1 MNDWQKEYKLV
12 QHTPLIH
19 FQHSEPHACL
29 RATEVKPKLD
39 RFLIEQLEKDDR
51 FGDGRWKKW
60 FVGDGSQQS
69 FDYMM
74 RITPNSEQVDRT
86 QSIERAIAKIEN
98 QDYKRFHG
106 IHKNYFGNMASEKK
120 REEKKKAIRE
130 TFKES
135 LFYKDGLTLTIRCFI
150 PELLTFID
158 EHIRGFFMMHNF
170 GTRQRKGFGS
180 FTVDIS
186 TEPNAPEDCDLV
198 GKYCQNAYYCEL
210 DGNVSAN
217 ALLNAVWVISGFLKS
232 GFNLN
237 NNKKNKKENAASNIR
252 EKDYVRGFVFRYFQR
267 GKNPLANDKA
277 FVKQKVLLN
286 VYDEATPGEHR
297 RFYGNNVRYRYV
309 RGLLGTNE
317 NSRFCRDPR
326 GETREDLTVHNIY
339 IHSAEGVERFPSPL
353 LFKPIGKSVFILPQK
368 MPDEIFGSEFYILE
382 KNQEDEYD
390 RKATSE
396 QKLNYLQ
403 TECKSG
409 MIKTPTAEE
418 LAPGAKSGDEALKR
432 FLDAFAKDFNDKTS
446 DKGGGYGIVDLINP
460 DVDLAKKLKLRPV
473 LRT

>member
-1 MNDWQKEYKLV
+1 MYDWQKEYKLV

-86 QSIERAIAKIEN
+86 QSIERAIARAEHRPPN
-98 QDYKRFHG
+98 ASLHE
-106 IHKNYFGNMASEKK
+106 IHKNYFGNMASGNNIQDT
-120 REEKKKAIRE
+120 IRE

-135 LFYKDGLTLTIRCFI
+135 LLYKDGLTLTIRCFI
-150 PELLTFID
+150 PELLTLID

-180 FTVDIS
+180 FTVDIR
-186 TEPNAPEDCDLV
+186 TEPNAPKGFDLV
-198 GKYCQNAYYCEL
+198 GKYCPNAYYCKL
-210 DGNVSAN
+210 DNDVNAD
-217 ALLNAVWVISGFLKS
+217 ALLDAVWVISAFLRS
-232 GFNLN
+232 GFNRGEGN
-237 NNKKNKKENAASNIR
+237 
-252 EKDYVRGFVFRYFQR
+252 YVRGFVFRYFQR
-267 GKNPLANDKA
+267 EKNPLANDKA
-277 FVKQKVLLN
+277 FVKQQVLRN
-286 VYDEATPGEHR
+286 VYNEATRGEHLHP
-297 RFYGNNVRYRYV
+297 YGNNVRYRYV

-317 NSRFCRDPR
+317 NSRFCRAPNAHTPVYD
-326 GETREDLTVHNIY
+326 IY
-339 IHSAEGVERFPSPL
+339 THSAEGIERFPSPL
-353 LFKPIGKSVFILPQK
+353 LFKPIGKFVFILPQK

-382 KNQEDEYD
+382 KNQEEKYD
-390 RKATSE
+390 SKATSE

-418 LAPGAKSGDEALKR
+418 LAPGANSGDEALKM

-446 DKGGGYGIVDLINP
+446 DKGGGYGIVDLTSR
-460 DVDLAKKLKLRPV
+460 DVFPAKYLWLRPV

>member
-1 MNDWQKEYKLV
+1 MYDWQKEYKLV

-74 RITPNSEQVDRT
+74 RITPNSEQVERT
-86 QSIERAIAKIEN
+86 HSIERAIARAEHRPPN
-98 QDYKRFHG
+98 ANLHE
-106 IHKNYFGNMASEKK
+106 IHKNYFGNMASGNNIQDT
-120 REEKKKAIRE
+120 IRE

-150 PELLTFID
+150 PELLTLID

-180 FTVDIS
+180 FTVDIR
-186 TEPNAPEDCDLV
+186 TEPNAPKGFDLV
-198 GKYCQNAYYCEL
+198 GKYCPNAYYCKL
-210 DGNVSAN
+210 NDNVSAD
-217 ALLNAVWVISGFLKS
+217 ALLDAVWVISAFLRS
-232 GFNLN
+232 GFNRGEGN
-237 NNKKNKKENAASNIR
+237 
-252 EKDYVRGFVFRYFQR
+252 YVRGFVFRYFQR
-267 GKNPLANDKA
+267 EKNPLANDKA
-277 FVKQKVLLN
+277 FVKQKVLRN
-286 VYDEATPGEHR
+286 VYNEATRGEHLHP
-297 RFYGNNVRYRYV
+297 YGNNVRYRYV

-317 NSRFCRDPR
+317 NSRFCRAPR
-326 GETREDLTVHNIY
+326 GETREDRIVHNIY

-353 LFKPIGKSVFILPQK
+353 LFKPIGKFVFILPQK

-382 KNQEDEYD
+382 KKQEEEYD
-390 RKATSE
+390 SKATSD
-396 QKLNYLQ
+396 QKLNYLKQ
-403 TECKSG
+403 ECKGG

-418 LAPGAKSGDEALKR
+418 LAPEAKSGDEALKM

>member
-1 MNDWQKEYKLV
+1 MYDWQKEYKLV

-51 FGDGRWKKW
+51 FGDDRWKKW

-74 RITPNSEQVDRT
+74 RITPNSEQVERT
-86 QSIERAIAKIEN
+86 HSIENGIERAIARAEHRPPN
-98 QDYKRFHG
+98 ASFHE
-106 IHKNYFGNMASEKK
+106 IHKNYFGNMASGNNIQDT
-120 REEKKKAIRE
+120 IRE

-150 PELLTFID
+150 PELLTLID

-186 TEPNAPEDCDLV
+186 TEPNAPKGFDLV
-198 GKYCQNAYYCEL
+198 GKYCPNAYYCKL
-210 DGNVSAN
+210 DGNVNAD
-217 ALLNAVWVISGFLKS
+217 ALLDAVWVLSAFLRR
-232 GFNLN
+232 GFNRGEGN
-237 NNKKNKKENAASNIR
+237 
-252 EKDYVRGFVFRYFQR
+252 YVRGFVFRYFQR
-267 GKNPLANDKA
+267 EKNPLANDKA
-277 FVKQKVLLN
+277 FVKQKVLRN
-286 VYDEATPGEHR
+286 VYNEATRGEHLHP
-297 RFYGNNVRYRYV
+297 YGNNVRYRYV

-317 NSRFCRDPR
+317 NSRFCRAPR
-326 GETREDLTVHNIY
+326 GETREDRTVHNIY

-353 LFKPIGKSVFILPQK
+353 LFKPIGKFVFILPQK

-382 KNQEDEYD
+382 KNQEEEYD
-390 RKATSE
+390 SKATSE
-396 QKLNYLQ
+396 QKLNYLKQ
-403 TECKSG
+403 ECKGG

-418 LAPGAKSGDEALKR
+418 LAPGAKSGDEALKM

-446 DKGGGYGIVDLINP
+446 DKGGGYGIDDLTSR
-460 DVDLAKKLKLRPV
+460 DVFPAKYLRLRPV

>member
-86 QSIERAIAKIEN
+86 QSIENGIERAIARAEHRPPN
-98 QDYKRFHG
+98 ASLHE
-106 IHKNYFGNMASEKK
+106 IHKNYFGNMASGNNIQDTVQ
-120 REEKKKAIRE
+120 AIQE

-186 TEPNAPEDCDLV
+186 AEPNAPKGFDLV
-198 GKYCQNAYYCEL
+198 RKYCPNAYYCKL
-210 DGNVSAN
+210 DDNVNAD
-217 ALLNAVWVISGFLKS
+217 ALLNAVWVLSAFLRS
-232 GFNLN
+232 GFNRGEGN
-237 NNKKNKKENAASNIR
+237 
-252 EKDYVRGFVFRYFQR
+252 YVRGFVFRYFQR
-267 GKNPLANDKA
+267 EKNPLANDKA
-277 FVKQKVLLN
+277 FVKQQVLRN
-286 VYDEATPGEHR
+286 VYNEATRGEHLHP
-297 RFYGNNVRYRYV
+297 YGNNVRYRYV

-317 NSRFCRDPR
+317 NSRFCRAPNAHTPVYD
-326 GETREDLTVHNIY
+326 IY
-339 IHSAEGVERFPSPL
+339 THSAEGIERFPSPL
-353 LFKPIGKSVFILPQK
+353 LFKPIGKFVFILPQK

-403 TECKSG
+403 TECKNG

-418 LAPGAKSGDEALKR
+418 LAPGANSGDEALKM

>member
-1 MNDWQKEYKLV
+1 MYDWQKEYKLV

-74 RITPNSEQVDRT
+74 RITPNSEQVERT
-86 QSIERAIAKIEN
+86 HSIERAIARAEHRPPN
-98 QDYKRFHG
+98 ANLHE
-106 IHKNYFGNMASEKK
+106 IHKNYFVNMASGNSIQDT
-120 REEKKKAIRE
+120 IRE

-186 TEPNAPEDCDLV
+186 TEPNAPKGFDLV
-198 GKYCQNAYYCEL
+198 GKYCPNAYYCKL
-210 DGNVSAN
+210 DGNVNAD
-217 ALLNAVWVISGFLKS
+217 ALLDAVWVISAFLRS
-232 GFNLN
+232 GFNRGEGN
-237 NNKKNKKENAASNIR
+237 
-252 EKDYVRGFVFRYFQR
+252 YVRGFVFRYFQR
-267 GKNPLANDKA
+267 EKNPLANDKA
-277 FVKQKVLLN
+277 FVKQQVLHN
-286 VYDEATPGEHR
+286 VYNEATRGEHLHP
-297 RFYGNNVRYRYV
+297 YGNNVRYRYV

-317 NSRFCRDPR
+317 NSRFCRAPR
-326 GETREDLTVHNIY
+326 GETREDRTVHNIY

-353 LFKPIGKSVFILPQK
+353 LFKPIGKFVFILPQK

-390 RKATSE
+390 SKATSE
-396 QKLNYLQ
+396 QKLNYLKQ
-403 TECKSG
+403 ECKNR

-418 LAPGAKSGDEALKR
+418 LAPEAKSGDEALKR

-446 DKGGGYGIVDLINP
+446 DKGGGYGIDDLTSR
-460 DVDLAKKLKLRPV
+460 DVFPAKYLRLRPV

>member
-39 RFLIEQLEKDDR
+39 RFLIEQLEKDER

-74 RITPNSEQVDRT
+74 RITPNSERVDRT
-86 QSIERAIAKIEN
+86 QSIENGIERAIARAEHRPPN
-98 QDYKRFHG
+98 ASLHE
-106 IHKNYFGNMASEKK
+106 IHKNYFGNMASGNNIQDTVQ
-120 REEKKKAIRE
+120 AIQE

-186 TEPNAPEDCDLV
+186 TKPNEPKGFDLV
-198 GKYCQNAYYCEL
+198 GKYCPNAYYCKL
-210 DGNVSAN
+210 GNDVNAD
-217 ALLNAVWVISGFLKS
+217 ALLDAVWVISAFLRS
-232 GFNLN
+232 GFNRGEGN
-237 NNKKNKKENAASNIR
+237 
-252 EKDYVRGFVFRYFQR
+252 YVRGFVFRYFQR
-267 GKNPLANDKA
+267 EKNPLANDKA
-277 FVKQKVLLN
+277 FVKQNVLLN
-286 VYDEATPGEHR
+286 VYNEATRGEHLHP
-297 RFYGNNVRYRYV
+297 YGNNVRYRYV

-317 NSRFCRDPR
+317 NSRFCRAPR
-326 GETREDLTVHNIY
+326 GETREDRTVHNIY

-353 LFKPIGKSVFILPQK
+353 LFKPIGKFVFILPQK

-382 KNQEDEYD
+382 KKQEEEYD
-390 RKATSE
+390 RKATSD
-396 QKLNYLQ
+396 QKLNYLKQ
-403 TECKSG
+403 ECKNR

-418 LAPGAKSGDEALKR
+418 LAPGAKSDDEALKR

-446 DKGGGYGIVDLINP
+446 DKGGGYGIDDLTSR
-460 DVDLAKKLKLRPV
+460 DVFPAKYLRLRPV

>member
-39 RFLIEQLEKDDR
+39 RFLIEQLEEDDR

-74 RITPNSEQVDRT
+74 RITPNSERVDRT
-86 QSIERAIAKIEN
+86 QSIERAIARAEHRPPN
-98 QDYKRFHG
+98 ANLHE

-150 PELLTFID
+150 PELLTLID

-186 TEPNAPEDCDLV
+186 TKPNEPKGFDLV
-198 GKYCQNAYYCEL
+198 GKYCPNAYYCKL
-210 DGNVSAN
+210 DNDVNAD
-217 ALLNAVWVISGFLKS
+217 ALLDAVWVISAFLRS
-232 GFNLN
+232 GFNRGEGN
-237 NNKKNKKENAASNIR
+237 
-252 EKDYVRGFVFRYFQR
+252 YVRGFVFRYFQR
-267 GKNPLANDKA
+267 EKNPLANDKA
-277 FVKQKVLLN
+277 FVKQKVLRN
-286 VYDEATPGEHR
+286 VYDEATRGEHLHP
-297 RFYGNNVRYRYV
+297 YGNNVRYRYV

-353 LFKPIGKSVFILPQK
+353 LFKPIGKFVFILPQK

-382 KNQEDEYD
+382 KNQEEKYD
-390 RKATSE
+390 SKATSE

-403 TECKSG
+403 TECKSS

-446 DKGGGYGIVDLINP
+446 DKGGGYGIDDLTSR
-460 DVDLAKKLKLRPV
+460 DVFPAKYLRLRPV

>member
-74 RITPNSEQVDRT
+74 RITPNSERVDRT

-98 QDYKRFHG
+98 QDYKHFHE
-106 IHKNYFGNMASEKK
+106 IHKNYFGNMASGNNIQDT
-120 REEKKKAIRE
+120 IRE

-186 TEPNAPEDCDLV
+186 TKPNEPKGFDLV
-198 GKYCQNAYYCEL
+198 GKYCPNAYYCKL
-210 DGNVSAN
+210 DNDVNAD
-217 ALLNAVWVISGFLKS
+217 ALLDAVWVISAFLRS
-232 GFNLN
+232 GFNRGEGN
-237 NNKKNKKENAASNIR
+237 
-252 EKDYVRGFVFRYFQR
+252 YVRGFVFRYFQR
-267 GKNPLANDKA
+267 EKNPLANDKA
-277 FVKQKVLLN
+277 FVKQQVLHN
-286 VYDEATPGEHR
+286 VYNEATRGEHLHP
-297 RFYGNNVRYRYV
+297 YGNNVRYRYV

-317 NSRFCRDPR
+317 NSRFCRAPNAHTPVYD
-326 GETREDLTVHNIY
+326 IY
-339 IHSAEGVERFPSPL
+339 THSAEGIERFPSPL
-353 LFKPIGKSVFILPQK
+353 LFKPIGKFVFILPQK

-382 KNQEDEYD
+382 KNQEEKYD
-390 RKATSE
+390 SKATSE

-418 LAPGAKSGDEALKR
+418 LAPGANSGDEALKM

-446 DKGGGYGIVDLINP
+446 DKGGGYGIVDLTSR
-460 DVDLAKKLKLRPV
+460 DVFPAKYLWLRPV

>member
-74 RITPNSEQVDRT
+74 RITPNSEQVERT
-86 QSIERAIAKIEN
+86 QSIERAIARAEHRPPN
-98 QDYKRFHG
+98 ASFHE
-106 IHKNYFGNMASEKK
+106 IHKNYFGNMASGNNIQDT
-120 REEKKKAIRE
+120 IRK

-150 PELLTFID
+150 PELLTLID

-180 FTVDIS
+180 FTVDIN
-186 TEPNAPEDCDLV
+186 TQPNAPKGFDLV
-198 GKYCQNAYYCEL
+198 GKYCPNAYYCKL
-210 DGNVSAN
+210 DGNVNAD
-217 ALLNAVWVISGFLKS
+217 ALLDAVWVISAFLRS
-232 GFNLN
+232 GFNRGEGN
-237 NNKKNKKENAASNIR
+237 
-252 EKDYVRGFVFRYFQR
+252 YVRGFVFRYFQR
-267 GKNPLANDKA
+267 EKNPLANDKA
-277 FVKQKVLLN
+277 FVKQQVLHN
-286 VYDEATPGEHR
+286 VYNEATRGEHLHP
-297 RFYGNNVRYRYV
+297 YGNNVRYRYV

-317 NSRFCRDPR
+317 NSRFCRAPR
-326 GETREDLTVHNIY
+326 GETREDRTVHNIY

-353 LFKPIGKSVFILPQK
+353 LFKPIGKFVFILPQK

-403 TECKSG
+403 TECESS

-418 LAPGAKSGDEALKR
+418 LAPGANSGDEALKM

-446 DKGGGYGIVDLINP
+446 DKGGGYGIDDLTSR
-460 DVDLAKKLKLRPV
+460 DVFPAKYLRLRPV

>member
-74 RITPNSEQVDRT
+74 RITPNSEQVERT
-86 QSIERAIAKIEN
+86 QSIERAIARAEHRPPN
-98 QDYKRFHG
+98 ASFHE
-106 IHKNYFGNMASEKK
+106 IHKNYFGNMASGNNIQDT
-120 REEKKKAIRE
+120 IRE

-135 LFYKDGLTLTIRCFI
+135 LLYKDGLTLTIRCFI
-150 PELLTFID
+150 PELLTLID

-186 TEPNAPEDCDLV
+186 TKPNEPKGFDLV
-198 GKYCQNAYYCEL
+198 GKYCPNAYYCKL
-210 DGNVSAN
+210 DGNVNAN
-217 ALLNAVWVISGFLKS
+217 ALLDAVWVISAFLRS
-232 GFNLN
+232 GFNRGEGN
-237 NNKKNKKENAASNIR
+237 
-252 EKDYVRGFVFRYFQR
+252 YVRGFVFRYFQR
-267 GKNPLANDKA
+267 EKNPLANDKA
-277 FVKQKVLLN
+277 FVKQKVLHN
-286 VYDEATPGEHR
+286 VYTEGTPGEHR

-317 NSRFCRDPR
+317 NSRFCRAPNAHTPVYD
-326 GETREDLTVHNIY
+326 IY
-339 IHSAEGVERFPSPL
+339 THSAEGIERFPSPL
-353 LFKPIGKSVFILPQK
+353 LFKPIGKFVFILPQK

-382 KNQEDEYD
+382 KNQEEKYD
-390 RKATSE
+390 SKATSD

-403 TECKSG
+403 TECKSS

-418 LAPGAKSGDEALKR
+418 LAPGANSGDEALKV

-446 DKGGGYGIVDLINP
+446 DKGGGYGIDDLTSR
-460 DVDLAKKLKLRPV
+460 DVLPAKYLRLRPV

>member
-86 QSIERAIAKIEN
+86 QSIENGIERAIARAEHRPPN
-98 QDYKRFHG
+98 AGLHE
-106 IHKNYFGNMASEKK
+106 IHKNYFGNMASGNNIQDTVQ
-120 REEKKKAIRE
+120 AIQE

-135 LFYKDGLTLTIRCFI
+135 LLYKDGLTLTIRCFI
-150 PELLTFID
+150 PELLTLID

-186 TEPNAPEDCDLV
+186 TKPNEPKGFDLV
-198 GKYCQNAYYCEL
+198 GKYCPNAYYCKL
-210 DGNVSAN
+210 GNDVNAD
-217 ALLNAVWVISGFLKS
+217 ALLDAVWVISAFLRS
-232 GFNLN
+232 GFNRGEGN
-237 NNKKNKKENAASNIR
+237 
-252 EKDYVRGFVFRYFQR
+252 YVRGFVFRYFQR
-267 GKNPLANDKA
+267 EKNPLANDKA
-277 FVKQKVLLN
+277 FVKQQVLHN
-286 VYDEATPGEHR
+286 VYNEATRGEHLHP
-297 RFYGNNVRYRYV
+297 YGNNVRYRYV

-317 NSRFCRDPR
+317 NSRFCRDPNAH
-326 GETREDLTVHNIY
+326 TPVYDIY
-339 IHSAEGVERFPSPL
+339 THSAEGIERFPSPL
-353 LFKPIGKSVFILPQK
+353 LFKPIGKFVFILPQK
-368 MPDEIFGSEFYILE
+368 MPDKIFGSEFYIL
-382 KNQEDEYD
+382 KKKQEEEYD
-390 RKATSE
+390 SKATSD
-396 QKLNYLQ
+396 QKLNYLKQ
-403 TECKSG
+403 ECKNR

-418 LAPGAKSGDEALKR
+418 LAPGANSGDEALKM
-432 FLDAFAKDFNDKTS
+432 FLDAFTKDFNDKTS
-446 DKGGGYGIVDLINP
+446 DKGGGYGIDDLTSR
-460 DVDLAKKLKLRPV
+460 DVLPAKYLRLRPV

>member
-74 RITPNSEQVDRT
+74 RITPNSEQVERT
-86 QSIERAIAKIEN
+86 HSIENGIERAIARAEHRPPN
-98 QDYKRFHG
+98 ASLHE
-106 IHKNYFGNMASEKK
+106 IHKNYFGNMASGNNIQDTVQ
-120 REEKKKAIRE
+120 AIQE

-135 LFYKDGLTLTIRCFI
+135 LLYKDGLTLTIRCFI

-180 FTVDIS
+180 FTVDIN
-186 TEPNAPEDCDLV
+186 TQPNAPKGFDLV
-198 GKYCQNAYYCEL
+198 GKYCPNAYYCKL
-210 DGNVSAN
+210 DGNVNAD
-217 ALLNAVWVISGFLKS
+217 ALLDAVWVISAFLRS
-232 GFNLN
+232 GFNRGEGN
-237 NNKKNKKENAASNIR
+237 
-252 EKDYVRGFVFRYFQR
+252 YVRGFVFRYFQR
-267 GKNPLANDKA
+267 EKNPLANDKA
-277 FVKQKVLLN
+277 FVKQQVLHN
-286 VYDEATPGEHR
+286 VYNEATRGEHLHP
-297 RFYGNNVRYRYV
+297 YGNNVRYRYV

-317 NSRFCRDPR
+317 NSRFCRAPNAHTPVYD
-326 GETREDLTVHNIY
+326 IY
-339 IHSAEGVERFPSPL
+339 THSAEGIERFPSPL
-353 LFKPIGKSVFILPQK
+353 LFKPIGKFVFILPQK
-368 MPDEIFGSEFYILE
+368 MPDKIFGSEFYILE

-403 TECKSG
+403 TECKNR

-418 LAPGAKSGDEALKR
+418 LAPGANSGDEALKM

-446 DKGGGYGIVDLINP
+446 DKGGGYGIVDLTSR
-460 DVDLAKKLKLRPV
+460 DVLPAKYLRLRPV

>member
-74 RITPNSEQVDRT
+74 RITPNSEQVERT
-86 QSIERAIAKIEN
+86 QSIENGIERAIARAEHRPPN
-98 QDYKRFHG
+98 ASLHE
-106 IHKNYFGNMASEKK
+106 IHKNYFGNMASGNNIQDTVQ
-120 REEKKKAIRE
+120 AIQE

-150 PELLTFID
+150 PELLTLID

-180 FTVDIS
+180 FTVDIN
-186 TEPNAPEDCDLV
+186 TEPNAPKGFDLV
-198 GKYCQNAYYCEL
+198 RKYCPNAYYCKL
-210 DGNVSAN
+210 DDNVSAD
-217 ALLNAVWVISGFLKS
+217 ALLDAVWVLSAFLKS
-232 GFNLN
+232 GFNRGEGN
-237 NNKKNKKENAASNIR
+237 
-252 EKDYVRGFVFRYFQR
+252 YVRGFVFRYFQR
-267 GKNPLANDKA
+267 EKNPLANDKA

-286 VYDEATPGEHR
+286 VYNEATRGEHLHP
-297 RFYGNNVRYRYV
+297 YGNNVRYRYV

-317 NSRFCRDPR
+317 NSRFCLNPRSQIRRDH
-326 GETREDLTVHNIY
+326 TVHNIY

-353 LFKPIGKSVFILPQK
+353 LFKPIGKFVFILPQK

-382 KNQEDEYD
+382 KNQEEEYD
-390 RKATSE
+390 SKATSE

-403 TECKSG
+403 TECKSS

-446 DKGGGYGIVDLINP
+446 DKGGGYGIDDLTSR
-460 DVDLAKKLKLRPV
+460 DVLPAKYLRLRPV
-473 LRT
+473 LCT

>member
-1 MNDWQKEYKLV
+1 MYDWQKEYKLV

-51 FGDGRWKKW
+51 FGDDRWKKW

-74 RITPNSEQVDRT
+74 RITPNSEQVERT
-86 QSIERAIAKIEN
+86 HSIENGIERAIARAEHRPPN
-98 QDYKRFHG
+98 ASFHE
-106 IHKNYFGNMASEKK
+106 IHKNYFGNMASGNNIQDT
-120 REEKKKAIRE
+120 IRE

-150 PELLTFID
+150 PELLTLID

-186 TEPNAPEDCDLV
+186 TEPNAPKGFDLV
-198 GKYCQNAYYCEL
+198 GKYCPNAYYCKL
-210 DGNVSAN
+210 DGNVNAD
-217 ALLNAVWVISGFLKS
+217 ALLDAVWVLSAFLRS
-232 GFNLN
+232 GFNRGEGN
-237 NNKKNKKENAASNIR
+237 
-252 EKDYVRGFVFRYFQR
+252 YVRGFVFRYFQR
-267 GKNPLANDKA
+267 EKNPLANDKA
-277 FVKQKVLLN
+277 FVKQKVLRN
-286 VYDEATPGEHR
+286 VYNEATRGEHLHP
-297 RFYGNNVRYRYV
+297 YGNNVRYRYV

-317 NSRFCRDPR
+317 NSRFCRAPR
-326 GETREDLTVHNIY
+326 GETREDRTVHNIY

-353 LFKPIGKSVFILPQK
+353 LFKPIGKFVFILPQK

-382 KNQEDEYD
+382 KNQEEEYD
-390 RKATSE
+390 SKATSE
-396 QKLNYLQ
+396 QKLNYLKQ
-403 TECKSG
+403 ECKGG

-432 FLDAFAKDFNDKTS
+432 FLDAFAKDFNNKTS
-446 DKGGGYGIVDLINP
+446 DKGGGYGIDDLTSR
-460 DVDLAKKLKLRPV
+460 DVFPAKYLRLRPV

>member
-1 MNDWQKEYKLV
+1 MYDWQKEYKLV

-86 QSIERAIAKIEN
+86 QSIERAIARAEHRPPN
-98 QDYKRFHG
+98 ASLHE
-106 IHKNYFGNMASEKK
+106 IHKNYFGNMASGNNIQDT
-120 REEKKKAIRE
+120 IRE

-186 TEPNAPEDCDLV
+186 TKPNEPKGFDLV
-198 GKYCQNAYYCEL
+198 GKYCPNAYYCKL
-210 DGNVSAN
+210 DNDVNAD
-217 ALLNAVWVISGFLKS
+217 ALLDAVWVISAFLRS
-232 GFNLN
+232 GFNRGEGN
-237 NNKKNKKENAASNIR
+237 
-252 EKDYVRGFVFRYFQR
+252 YVRGFVFRYFQR
-267 GKNPLANDKA
+267 EKNPLANDKA
-277 FVKQKVLLN
+277 FVKQQVLRN
-286 VYDEATPGEHR
+286 VYNEATRGEHLHP
-297 RFYGNNVRYRYV
+297 YGNNVRYRYV

-317 NSRFCRDPR
+317 NSRFCRAPNAHTPVYD
-326 GETREDLTVHNIY
+326 IY
-339 IHSAEGVERFPSPL
+339 THSAEGIERFPSPL
-353 LFKPIGKSVFILPQK
+353 LFKPIGKFVFILPQK

-382 KNQEDEYD
+382 KNQEEKYD
-390 RKATSE
+390 SKATSE
-396 QKLNYLQ
+396 QKLNYLKQ
-403 TECKSG
+403 ECKNR

-418 LAPGAKSGDEALKR
+418 LAPRANSGDEALKM

-446 DKGGGYGIVDLINP
+446 DKGGGYGIVDLTSR
-460 DVDLAKKLKLRPV
+460 DVFPAKYLWLRPV

>member
-1 MNDWQKEYKLV
+1 MYDWQKEYKLV

-86 QSIERAIAKIEN
+86 QSIERAIARAEHRPPN
-98 QDYKRFHG
+98 ASLHE
-106 IHKNYFGNMASEKK
+106 IHKNYFGNMASGNNIQDT
-120 REEKKKAIRE
+120 IRE

-186 TEPNAPEDCDLV
+186 TKPNEPKGFDLV
-198 GKYCQNAYYCEL
+198 GKYCPNAYYCKL
-210 DGNVSAN
+210 DNDVNAD
-217 ALLNAVWVISGFLKS
+217 ALLDAVWVISAFLRS
-232 GFNLN
+232 GFNRGEGN
-237 NNKKNKKENAASNIR
+237 
-252 EKDYVRGFVFRYFQR
+252 YVRGFVFRYFQR
-267 GKNPLANDKA
+267 EKNPLANDKA
-277 FVKQKVLLN
+277 FVKQQVLRN
-286 VYDEATPGEHR
+286 VYNEATRGEHLHP
-297 RFYGNNVRYRYV
+297 YGNNVRYRYV

-317 NSRFCRDPR
+317 NSRFCRAPNAHTPVYD
-326 GETREDLTVHNIY
+326 IY
-339 IHSAEGVERFPSPL
+339 THSAEGIERFPSPL
-353 LFKPIGKSVFILPQK
+353 LFKPIGKFVFILPQK
-368 MPDEIFGSEFYILE
+368 MPDEIFGSEFYIL
-382 KNQEDEYD
+382 KKKQEEEYD
-390 RKATSE
+390 SKATSD
-396 QKLNYLQ
+396 QKLNYLKQ
-403 TECKSG
+403 ECKNR

-418 LAPGAKSGDEALKR
+418 LAPGANSGDEALKM

>member
-1 MNDWQKEYKLV
+1 MNDWQKEYNLV

-39 RFLIEQLEKDDR
+39 RFLVEQLEEDDR

-74 RITPNSEQVDRT
+74 RITPNSEQVERT
-86 QSIERAIAKIEN
+86 QSIENGIERAIARAEHRPPN
-98 QDYKRFHG
+98 AGLHE
-106 IHKNYFGNMASEKK
+106 IHKNYFGNMASGNNIQDTVQ
-120 REEKKKAIRE
+120 AIQE

-150 PELLTFID
+150 PELLTLID

-186 TEPNAPEDCDLV
+186 TEPNAPKGFDLV
-198 GKYCQNAYYCEL
+198 RKYCPNAYYCKL
-210 DGNVSAN
+210 DDNVSAD
-217 ALLNAVWVISGFLKS
+217 ALLDAVWVLSAFLKS
-232 GFNLN
+232 GFNRGEGN
-237 NNKKNKKENAASNIR
+237 
-252 EKDYVRGFVFRYFQR
+252 YVRGFVFRYFQR
-267 GKNPLANDKA
+267 EENPLANDKA
-277 FVKQKVLLN
+277 FVKQQVLRN
-286 VYDEATPGEHR
+286 VYNEATRGEHLHP
-297 RFYGNNVRYRYV
+297 YGNNVRYRYV

-317 NSRFCRDPR
+317 NSRFCRAPNAHTPVYD
-326 GETREDLTVHNIY
+326 IY
-339 IHSAEGVERFPSPL
+339 THSAEGIERFPSPL
-353 LFKPIGKSVFILPQK
+353 LFKPIGKFVFILPQK
-368 MPDEIFGSEFYILE
+368 MPDKIFGSEFYIL
-382 KNQEDEYD
+382 KKKQEEEYD
-390 RKATSE
+390 SKATSD
-396 QKLNYLQ
+396 QKLNYLKQ
-403 TECKSG
+403 ECKNR

-418 LAPGAKSGDEALKR
+418 LAPGANSGDEALKM

-446 DKGGGYGIVDLINP
+446 DKGGGYGIVDLTSR
-460 DVDLAKKLKLRPV
+460 DVLPAKYLRLRPV

>member
-86 QSIERAIAKIEN
+86 QSIERAIARAEHRPPN
-98 QDYKRFHG
+98 ANLHE
-106 IHKNYFGNMASEKK
+106 IHKNYFGNMASGNNIQDT
-120 REEKKKAIRE
+120 IRE

-186 TEPNAPEDCDLV
+186 TKPNEPKGFDLV
-198 GKYCQNAYYCEL
+198 GKYCPNAYYCKL
-210 DGNVSAN
+210 DNDVNAD
-217 ALLNAVWVISGFLKS
+217 ALLDAVWVISAFLRS
-232 GFNLN
+232 GFNRGEGN
-237 NNKKNKKENAASNIR
+237 
-252 EKDYVRGFVFRYFQR
+252 YVRGFVFRYFQR
-267 GKNPLANDKA
+267 EKNPLANDKA
-277 FVKQKVLLN
+277 FVKQQVLRN
-286 VYDEATPGEHR
+286 VYNEATRGEHLHP
-297 RFYGNNVRYRYV
+297 YGNNVRYRYV

-317 NSRFCRDPR
+317 NSRFCRAPNAHTPVYD
-326 GETREDLTVHNIY
+326 IY
-339 IHSAEGVERFPSPL
+339 THSAEGIERFPSPL
-353 LFKPIGKSVFILPQK
+353 LFKPIGKFVFILPQK

-382 KNQEDEYD
+382 KNQEEKYD
-390 RKATSE
+390 SKATSE

-418 LAPGAKSGDEALKR
+418 LAPGANSGDEALKM

-446 DKGGGYGIVDLINP
+446 DKGGGYGIVDLTSR
-460 DVDLAKKLKLRPV
+460 DVFPAKYLCLRPV

>member
-1 MNDWQKEYKLV
+1 MYDWQKEYKLV

-86 QSIERAIAKIEN
+86 QSIERAIARAEHRPPN
-98 QDYKRFHG
+98 ASFHE
-106 IHKNYFGNMASEKK
+106 IHKNYFGNMASGNNIQDT
-120 REEKKKAIRE
+120 IRE

-135 LFYKDGLTLTIRCFI
+135 LLYKDGLTLTIRCFI
-150 PELLTFID
+150 PELLTLID

-186 TEPNAPEDCDLV
+186 TEPNAPKGFDLV
-198 GKYCQNAYYCEL
+198 GKYCPNAYYCKL
-210 DGNVSAN
+210 DGNVNAD
-217 ALLNAVWVISGFLKS
+217 ALLDAVWVISAFLRS
-232 GFNLN
+232 GFNRGEGN
-237 NNKKNKKENAASNIR
+237 
-252 EKDYVRGFVFRYFQR
+252 YVRGFVFRYFQR
-267 GKNPLANDKA
+267 EENPLANDKA
-277 FVKQKVLLN
+277 FVKQKVLRN
-286 VYDEATPGEHR
+286 VYNEATRGEHLHP
-297 RFYGNNVRYRYV
+297 YGNNVRYRYV

-317 NSRFCRDPR
+317 NSRFCRAPNAHTPVYD
-326 GETREDLTVHNIY
+326 IY
-339 IHSAEGVERFPSPL
+339 THSAEGIERFPSPL
-353 LFKPIGKSVFILPQK
+353 LFKPIGKFVFILPQK

-382 KNQEDEYD
+382 KNQEEKYD
-390 RKATSE
+390 SKATSE
-396 QKLNYLQ
+396 QKLNYLKQ
-403 TECKSG
+403 ECKNR

-418 LAPGAKSGDEALKR
+418 LAPGANSGDEALKM

-446 DKGGGYGIVDLINP
+446 DKGGGYGIVDLTSR
-460 DVDLAKKLKLRPV
+460 DVFPAKYLWLRPV

>member
-1 MNDWQKEYKLV
+1 MYDWQKEYKLV

-74 RITPNSEQVDRT
+74 RITPNSEQVERT
-86 QSIERAIAKIEN
+86 HSIERAIARAEHRPPN
-98 QDYKRFHG
+98 ANLHE
-106 IHKNYFGNMASEKK
+106 IHKNYFGNMASGNNIQDT
-120 REEKKKAIRE
+120 IRE

-186 TEPNAPEDCDLV
+186 TKPNEPKGFDLV
-198 GKYCQNAYYCEL
+198 GKYCPNAYYCKL
-210 DGNVSAN
+210 DNDVNAD
-217 ALLNAVWVISGFLKS
+217 ALLDAVWVISAFLRS
-232 GFNLN
+232 GFNRGEGN
-237 NNKKNKKENAASNIR
+237 
-252 EKDYVRGFVFRYFQR
+252 YVRGFVFRYFQR
-267 GKNPLANDKA
+267 EKNPLANDKA
-277 FVKQKVLLN
+277 FVKQQVLRN
-286 VYDEATPGEHR
+286 VYNEATRGEHLHP
-297 RFYGNNVRYRYV
+297 YGNNVRYRYV

-317 NSRFCRDPR
+317 NSRFCRAPNAHTPVYD
-326 GETREDLTVHNIY
+326 IY
-339 IHSAEGVERFPSPL
+339 THSAEGIERFPSPL
-353 LFKPIGKSVFILPQK
+353 LFKPIGKFVFILPQK

-382 KNQEDEYD
+382 KNQEEKYD
-390 RKATSE
+390 SKATSE

-418 LAPGAKSGDEALKR
+418 LAPGANSGDEALKM

-446 DKGGGYGIVDLINP
+446 DKGGGYGIVDLTSR
-460 DVDLAKKLKLRPV
+460 DVFPAKYLWLRPV

>member
-39 RFLIEQLEKDDR
+39 RFLIEQLEKDYR

-74 RITPNSEQVDRT
+74 RITPNSEQVERT
-86 QSIERAIAKIEN
+86 QSIERAIARAEHRPPN
-98 QDYKRFHG
+98 TSFHE
-106 IHKNYFGNMASEKK
+106 IHKNYFGNMASGNNIQDT
-120 REEKKKAIRE
+120 IRK

-180 FTVDIS
+180 FTVDIN
-186 TEPNAPEDCDLV
+186 TQPNAPKGFDLV
-198 GKYCQNAYYCEL
+198 GKYCPNAYYCKL
-210 DGNVSAN
+210 DGNVNAD
-217 ALLNAVWVISGFLKS
+217 ALLDAVWVISAFLRS
-232 GFNLN
+232 GFNRGEGN
-237 NNKKNKKENAASNIR
+237 
-252 EKDYVRGFVFRYFQR
+252 YVRGFVFRYFQR
-267 GKNPLANDKA
+267 EKNPLANDKA
-277 FVKQKVLLN
+277 FVKQQVLRN
-286 VYDEATPGEHR
+286 VYNEATRGEHLHP
-297 RFYGNNVRYRYV
+297 YGNNVRYRYV

-317 NSRFCRDPR
+317 NSRFCRAPR
-326 GETREDLTVHNIY
+326 GETREDRTVHNIY

-353 LFKPIGKSVFILPQK
+353 LFKPIGKFVFILPQK

-382 KNQEDEYD
+382 KNQEEEYD
-390 RKATSE
+390 SKATSD
-396 QKLNYLQ
+396 QKLNYLKQ
-403 TECKSG
+403 ECKNR

-418 LAPGAKSGDEALKR
+418 LAPGAKSDDEALKR

-446 DKGGGYGIVDLINP
+446 DKGGGYGIDDLTSR
-460 DVDLAKKLKLRPV
+460 DVFPAKYLRLRPV

>member
-1 MNDWQKEYKLV
+1 MYDWQKEYKLV

-74 RITPNSEQVDRT
+74 RITPNSEQVERT
-86 QSIERAIAKIEN
+86 HSIERAISRAEHRPPN
-98 QDYKRFHG
+98 ASLHE
-106 IHKNYFGNMASEKK
+106 IHKNYFGNMASGNNIQDT
-120 REEKKKAIRE
+120 IRE

-150 PELLTFID
+150 PELLTLID

-186 TEPNAPEDCDLV
+186 TEPNAPKGFDLV
-198 GKYCQNAYYCEL
+198 GKYCPNAYYCKL
-210 DGNVSAN
+210 NDNVSAD
-217 ALLNAVWVISGFLKS
+217 ALLDAVWVISAFLRS
-232 GFNLN
+232 GFNRGEGN
-237 NNKKNKKENAASNIR
+237 
-252 EKDYVRGFVFRYFQR
+252 YVRGFVFRYFQR
-267 GKNPLANDKA
+267 EKNPLANDKA
-277 FVKQKVLLN
+277 FVKQQVLHN
-286 VYDEATPGEHR
+286 VYNEATRGEHLHP
-297 RFYGNNVRYRYV
+297 YGNNVRYRYV

-317 NSRFCRDPR
+317 NSRFCRAPR
-326 GETREDLTVHNIY
+326 GETREDRTVHNIY

-353 LFKPIGKSVFILPQK
+353 LFKPIGKFVFILPQK
-368 MPDEIFGSEFYILE
+368 MPDEIFGSEFYILG
-382 KNQEDEYD
+382 KNQEEEYD
-390 RKATSE
+390 SKATSD
-396 QKLNYLQ
+396 QKLNYLKQ
-403 TECKSG
+403 ECKNR

-446 DKGGGYGIVDLINP
+446 DKGGGYGIDDLTSR
-460 DVDLAKKLKLRPV
+460 DVFPAKYLRLRPV

>member
-1 MNDWQKEYKLV
+1 MYDWQKEYKLV

-86 QSIERAIAKIEN
+86 QSIERAIARAEHRPPN
-98 QDYKRFHG
+98 ASLHE
-106 IHKNYFGNMASEKK
+106 IHKNYFGNMASGNNIQDT
-120 REEKKKAIRE
+120 IRE

-180 FTVDIS
+180 FTVDIR
-186 TEPNAPEDCDLV
+186 TEPNAPKGFDLV
-198 GKYCQNAYYCEL
+198 GKYCPNAYYCKL
-210 DGNVSAN
+210 DNDVNAD
-217 ALLNAVWVISGFLKS
+217 ALLDAVWVISAFLRS
-232 GFNLN
+232 GFNRGEGN
-237 NNKKNKKENAASNIR
+237 YI
-252 EKDYVRGFVFRYFQR
+252 RGFVFRYFQR
-267 GKNPLANDKA
+267 EKNPLANDKA
-277 FVKQKVLLN
+277 FVKQQVLRN
-286 VYDEATPGEHR
+286 VYNEATRGEHLHP
-297 RFYGNNVRYRYV
+297 YGNNVRYRYV

-317 NSRFCRDPR
+317 NSRFCRAPNAHTPVYD
-326 GETREDLTVHNIY
+326 IY
-339 IHSAEGVERFPSPL
+339 THSAEGIERFPSPL
-353 LFKPIGKSVFILPQK
+353 LFKPIGKFVFILPQK

-382 KNQEDEYD
+382 KNQEEEYD
-390 RKATSE
+390 SKATSD

-403 TECKSG
+403 TECKSS

-418 LAPGAKSGDEALKR
+418 LAPGANSGDEALKM

-446 DKGGGYGIVDLINP
+446 DKGGGYGIDDLTSR
-460 DVDLAKKLKLRPV
+460 DVFPAKYLWLRPV

>member
-1 MNDWQKEYKLV
+1 MYDWQKEYKLV

-74 RITPNSEQVDRT
+74 RITPNSEQVERT
-86 QSIERAIAKIEN
+86 QSIENGIERAIARAEHRSPN
-98 QDYKRFHG
+98 ASLHE
-106 IHKNYFGNMASEKK
+106 IHKNYFGNMASGNNIQDT
-120 REEKKKAIRE
+120 IRE

-150 PELLTFID
+150 PELLTLID

-186 TEPNAPEDCDLV
+186 TEPNAPKGFDLV
-198 GKYCQNAYYCEL
+198 RKYCPNAYYCKL
-210 DGNVSAN
+210 DDNVSADT
-217 ALLNAVWVISGFLKS
+217 LLNAVWVLSAFLKS
-232 GFNLN
+232 GFNRGEGN
-237 NNKKNKKENAASNIR
+237 
-252 EKDYVRGFVFRYFQR
+252 YVRGFVFRYFQR
-267 GKNPLANDKA
+267 EKNPLANDKA
-277 FVKQKVLLN
+277 FVKQQVLHN
-286 VYDEATPGEHR
+286 VYNEATRGEHLHP
-297 RFYGNNVRYRYV
+297 YGNNVRYRYV

-317 NSRFCRDPR
+317 NSRFCRNPR
-326 GETREDLTVHNIY
+326 GGTREDRTVHNIY

-353 LFKPIGKSVFILPQK
+353 LFKPIGKFVFILPQK

-382 KNQEDEYD
+382 KNQEEEYD
-390 RKATSE
+390 SKATSE

-403 TECKSG
+403 TECKNG

-418 LAPGAKSGDEALKR
+418 LAPGANSGDEALKR

-446 DKGGGYGIVDLINP
+446 DKGGGYGIDDLTSR
-460 DVDLAKKLKLRPV
+460 DVFPAKYLRLRPV

>member
-74 RITPNSEQVDRT
+74 RITPNSEQVERT

-106 IHKNYFGNMASEKK
+106 IHKNYFGNMASGNNIQDTVQ
-120 REEKKKAIRE
+120 AIQE

-150 PELLTFID
+150 PELLTLID

-186 TEPNAPEDCDLV
+186 TEPNAPKGFDLV
-198 GKYCQNAYYCEL
+198 RKYCPNAYYCKL
-210 DGNVSAN
+210 DDNVSAD
-217 ALLNAVWVISGFLKS
+217 ALLNAVWVLSAFLKS
-232 GFNLN
+232 GFNRGEGN
-237 NNKKNKKENAASNIR
+237 
-252 EKDYVRGFVFRYFQR
+252 YVRGFVFRYFQR
-267 GKNPLANDKA
+267 EKNPLANDKA
-277 FVKQKVLLN
+277 FVKQKVLHN
-286 VYDEATPGEHR
+286 VYNEKTPGEHR
-297 RFYGNNVRYRYV
+297 RLYGNNVRYRYV

-317 NSRFCRDPR
+317 NSRFCRDPNAH
-326 GETREDLTVHNIY
+326 TPVYDIY
-339 IHSAEGVERFPSPL
+339 THSAEGVERFPSPL
-353 LFKPIGKSVFILPQK
+353 LFKPIGKFVFILPQK
-368 MPDEIFGSEFYILE
+368 MPDEIFGSEFYILG
-382 KNQEDEYD
+382 KNQEEEYD
-390 RKATSE
+390 SKATSD
-396 QKLNYLQ
+396 QKLNYLKQ
-403 TECKSG
+403 ECKGG

-418 LAPGAKSGDEALKR
+418 LAPGANSGDEALKM

-446 DKGGGYGIVDLINP
+446 DKGGGYGIDDLTSR
-460 DVDLAKKLKLRPV
+460 DVLPAKYLRLRPV

>member
-74 RITPNSEQVDRT
+74 RITPNSEQVERT
-86 QSIERAIAKIEN
+86 HSIERAIARAEHRPPN
-98 QDYKRFHG
+98 ANLHE
-106 IHKNYFGNMASEKK
+106 IHKNYFGNMASGNNIQDT
-120 REEKKKAIRE
+120 IRE

-186 TEPNAPEDCDLV
+186 TEPNAPKGFDLV
-198 GKYCQNAYYCEL
+198 GKYCPNAYYCKL
-210 DGNVSAN
+210 DGNVNAD
-217 ALLNAVWVISGFLKS
+217 ALLDAVWVISAFLRS
-232 GFNLN
+232 GFNRGEGN
-237 NNKKNKKENAASNIR
+237 
-252 EKDYVRGFVFRYFQR
+252 YVRGFVFRYFQR
-267 GKNPLANDKA
+267 EKNPLANDKA
-277 FVKQKVLLN
+277 FVKQQVLRN
-286 VYDEATPGEHR
+286 VYNEATRGEHLHP
-297 RFYGNNVRYRYV
+297 YGNNVRYRYV

-317 NSRFCRDPR
+317 NSRFCRAPNAHTPVYD
-326 GETREDLTVHNIY
+326 IY
-339 IHSAEGVERFPSPL
+339 THSAEGIERFPSPL
-353 LFKPIGKSVFILPQK
+353 LFKPIGKFVFILPQK

-382 KNQEDEYD
+382 KNQEEKYD
-390 RKATSE
+390 SKATSE
-396 QKLNYLQ
+396 QKLNYLKQ
-403 TECKSG
+403 ECKGG

-418 LAPGAKSGDEALKR
+418 LAPGANSGDEALKM

-446 DKGGGYGIVDLINP
+446 DKGGGYGIVDLTSR
-460 DVDLAKKLKLRPV
+460 DVFPAKYLWLRPV

>member
-39 RFLIEQLEKDDR
+39 RFLIEQLEEDDR

-74 RITPNSEQVDRT
+74 RITPNSERVDRT
-86 QSIERAIAKIEN
+86 QSIERAIARAEHRPPN
-98 QDYKRFHG
+98 ANLHE

-150 PELLTFID
+150 PELLTLID

-186 TEPNAPEDCDLV
+186 TKPNEPKGFDLV
-198 GKYCQNAYYCEL
+198 GKYCPNAYYCKL
-210 DGNVSAN
+210 DNDVNAE
-217 ALLNAVWVISGFLKS
+217 ALLDAVWVISAFLRS
-232 GFNLN
+232 GFNRGEGN
-237 NNKKNKKENAASNIR
+237 
-252 EKDYVRGFVFRYFQR
+252 YVRGFVFRYFQR
-267 GKNPLANDKA
+267 EKNPLANDKA
-277 FVKQKVLLN
+277 FVKQKVLRN
-286 VYDEATPGEHR
+286 VYDEATRGEHLHP
-297 RFYGNNVRYRYV
+297 YGNNVRYRYV

-353 LFKPIGKSVFILPQK
+353 LFKPIGKFVFILPQK

-382 KNQEDEYD
+382 KNQEEEYD
-390 RKATSE
+390 SKATSD
-396 QKLNYLQ
+396 QKLNYLKQ
-403 TECKSG
+403 ECKNR

-446 DKGGGYGIVDLINP
+446 DKGGGYGIDDLTSR
-460 DVDLAKKLKLRPV
+460 DVFPAKYLRLRPV

>member
-74 RITPNSEQVDRT
+74 RITPNSEQVERT
-86 QSIERAIAKIEN
+86 QSIERAIARAEHRPPN
-98 QDYKRFHG
+98 ANLHE
-106 IHKNYFGNMASEKK
+106 IHKNYFGNMASGNNIQ
-120 REEKKKAIRE
+120 ATIRE

-180 FTVDIS
+180 FTVDIN
-186 TEPNAPEDCDLV
+186 TQPNAPKGFDLV
-198 GKYCQNAYYCEL
+198 GKYCPNAYYCKL
-210 DGNVSAN
+210 DNDVNAD
-217 ALLNAVWVISGFLKS
+217 ALLDAVWVISAFLRS
-232 GFNLN
+232 GFNRGEGN
-237 NNKKNKKENAASNIR
+237 
-252 EKDYVRGFVFRYFQR
+252 YVRGFVFRYFQR
-267 GKNPLANDKA
+267 EKNPLANDKA
-277 FVKQKVLLN
+277 FVKQKVLRN
-286 VYDEATPGEHR
+286 VYDEATRGEHLHP
-297 RFYGNNVRYRYV
+297 YGNNVRYRYV

-353 LFKPIGKSVFILPQK
+353 LFKPIGKFVFILPQK
-368 MPDEIFGSEFYILE
+368 MPDEIFGSEFYIL
-382 KNQEDEYD
+382 KKKQEEEYD
-390 RKATSE
+390 SKATSE

-403 TECKSG
+403 TECKNG

-418 LAPGAKSGDEALKR
+418 LAPGAKSGDEALKM

-446 DKGGGYGIVDLINP
+446 DKGGGYGIVDLTSR
-460 DVDLAKKLKLRPV
+460 DVLPAKYLRLRPV

>member
-74 RITPNSEQVDRT
+74 RITPNSEQVERT
-86 QSIERAIAKIEN
+86 HSIERAIARAEHRPPN
-98 QDYKRFHG
+98 ASFHE
-106 IHKNYFGNMASEKK
+106 IHKNYFGNMASGNNIQDT
-120 REEKKKAIRE
+120 IRE

-150 PELLTFID
+150 PELLTLID

-186 TEPNAPEDCDLV
+186 TKPNEPKGFDLV
-198 GKYCQNAYYCEL
+198 GKYCPNAYYCKL
-210 DGNVSAN
+210 GNDVNAD
-217 ALLNAVWVISGFLKS
+217 ALLDAVWVISAFLRS
-232 GFNLN
+232 GFNRGEGN
-237 NNKKNKKENAASNIR
+237 
-252 EKDYVRGFVFRYFQR
+252 YVRGFVFRYFQR
-267 GKNPLANDKA
+267 EKNPLANDKA
-277 FVKQKVLLN
+277 FVKQKVLRN
-286 VYDEATPGEHR
+286 VYDEATRGEHLHP
-297 RFYGNNVRYRYV
+297 YGNNVRYRYV

-326 GETREDLTVHNIY
+326 GGTREDRTVHNIY
-339 IHSAEGVERFPSPL
+339 IHSAEGIERFPSPL
-353 LFKPIGKSVFILPQK
+353 LFKPIGKFVFILPQK

-382 KNQEDEYD
+382 KKQEEEYD
-390 RKATSE
+390 SKATSD
-396 QKLNYLQ
+396 QKLNYLKQ
-403 TECKSG
+403 ECKGG

-432 FLDAFAKDFNDKTS
+432 FLDAFAKDFNNKTS
-446 DKGGGYGIVDLINP
+446 DKGGGYGIDDLTSR
-460 DVDLAKKLKLRPV
+460 DVFPAKYLRLRPV

>member
-74 RITPNSEQVDRT
+74 RITPNSEQVERT
-86 QSIERAIAKIEN
+86 QSIERAIARAEHRPPN
-98 QDYKRFHG
+98 ASFHE
-106 IHKNYFGNMASEKK
+106 IHKNYFGNMASGNNIQDT
-120 REEKKKAIRE
+120 IRE

-180 FTVDIS
+180 FTVDIN
-186 TEPNAPEDCDLV
+186 TEPNAPKGFDLV
-198 GKYCQNAYYCEL
+198 RKYCPNAYYCKL
-210 DGNVSAN
+210 DDNVSAD
-217 ALLNAVWVISGFLKS
+217 ALLDAVWVLSAFLKS
-232 GFNLN
+232 GFNRGEGN
-237 NNKKNKKENAASNIR
+237 
-252 EKDYVRGFVFRYFQR
+252 YVRGFVFRYFQR
-267 GKNPLANDKA
+267 EKNPLANDKA

-286 VYDEATPGEHR
+286 VYNEATRGEHLHP
-297 RFYGNNVRYRYV
+297 YGNNVRYRYV

-317 NSRFCRDPR
+317 NSRFCRNPR
-326 GETREDLTVHNIY
+326 GGTREDRTVHNIY
-339 IHSAEGVERFPSPL
+339 IHSAKGVERFPSPL
-353 LFKPIGKSVFILPQK
+353 LFKPIGKFVFILPQK
-368 MPDEIFGSEFYILE
+368 MPDKIFGSEFYIL
-382 KNQEDEYD
+382 KKKQEEEYD
-390 RKATSE
+390 SKATSD
-396 QKLNYLQ
+396 QKLNYLKQ
-403 TECKSG
+403 ECKNR

-418 LAPGAKSGDEALKR
+418 LAPGANSGDEALKM

-446 DKGGGYGIVDLINP
+446 DKGGGYGIVDLTSR
-460 DVDLAKKLKLRPV
+460 DVFPAKYLRLRPV

>member
-74 RITPNSEQVDRT
+74 RITPNSERVDRT

-98 QDYKRFHG
+98 QDYKHFHE
-106 IHKNYFGNMASEKK
+106 IHKNYFGNMASGNNIQDT
-120 REEKKKAIRE
+120 IRE

-180 FTVDIS
+180 FTVDIN
-186 TEPNAPEDCDLV
+186 TQPNAPKGFDLV
-198 GKYCQNAYYCEL
+198 GKYCPNAYYCKL
-210 DGNVSAN
+210 DGNVNAD
-217 ALLNAVWVISGFLKS
+217 ALLDAVWVISAFLRS
-232 GFNLN
+232 GFNRGEGN
-237 NNKKNKKENAASNIR
+237 
-252 EKDYVRGFVFRYFQR
+252 YVRGFVFRYFQR
-267 GKNPLANDKA
+267 EKNPLANDKA
-277 FVKQKVLLN
+277 FVKQQVLRN
-286 VYDEATPGEHR
+286 VYNEATRGEHLHP
-297 RFYGNNVRYRYV
+297 YGNNVRYRYV

-317 NSRFCRDPR
+317 NSRFCRAPR
-326 GETREDLTVHNIY
+326 GETREDRTVHNIY

-353 LFKPIGKSVFILPQK
+353 LFKPIGKFVFILPQK

-382 KNQEDEYD
+382 KNQEEEYD
-390 RKATSE
+390 SKATSD

-403 TECKSG
+403 TECKSS

-418 LAPGAKSGDEALKR
+418 LAPGAKSGDEALKM

-446 DKGGGYGIVDLINP
+446 DKGGGYGIDDLTSR
-460 DVDLAKKLKLRPV
+460 DVFPAKYLWLRPV

>member
-86 QSIERAIAKIEN
+86 QSIERAIARAEHRPPN
-98 QDYKRFHG
+98 ASLHE
-106 IHKNYFGNMASEKK
+106 IHKNYFGNMASGNNIQDT
-120 REEKKKAIRE
+120 IRE

-186 TEPNAPEDCDLV
+186 TKPNEPKGFDLV
-198 GKYCQNAYYCEL
+198 GKYCPNAYYCKL
-210 DGNVSAN
+210 DNDVNAD
-217 ALLNAVWVISGFLKS
+217 ALLDAVWVISAFLRS
-232 GFNLN
+232 GFNRGEGN
-237 NNKKNKKENAASNIR
+237 
-252 EKDYVRGFVFRYFQR
+252 YVRGFVFRYFQR
-267 GKNPLANDKA
+267 EKNPLANDKA
-277 FVKQKVLLN
+277 FVKQQVLRN
-286 VYDEATPGEHR
+286 VYNEATRGEHLHP
-297 RFYGNNVRYRYV
+297 YGNNVRYRYV

-317 NSRFCRDPR
+317 NSRFCRAPNAHTPVYD
-326 GETREDLTVHNIY
+326 IY
-339 IHSAEGVERFPSPL
+339 THSAEGIERFPSPL
-353 LFKPIGKSVFILPQK
+353 LFKPIGKFVFILPQK

-382 KNQEDEYD
+382 KNQEEKYD
-390 RKATSE
+390 SKATSE
-396 QKLNYLQ
+396 QKLNYLKQ
-403 TECKSG
+403 ECKNR

-418 LAPGAKSGDEALKR
+418 LAPGANSGDEALKM

-446 DKGGGYGIVDLINP
+446 DKGGGYGIDDLTSR
-460 DVDLAKKLKLRPV
+460 DVFPAKYLRLRPV

>member
-74 RITPNSEQVDRT
+74 RITPNSEQVERT
-86 QSIERAIAKIEN
+86 QSIERAIARAEHRPPN
-98 QDYKRFHG
+98 ASLHE
-106 IHKNYFGNMASEKK
+106 IHKNYFGNMASGNNIQDT
-120 REEKKKAIRE
+120 IRE

-150 PELLTFID
+150 PELLTLID

-186 TEPNAPEDCDLV
+186 TEPNAPKGFDLV
-198 GKYCQNAYYCEL
+198 GKYCPNAYYCKL
-210 DGNVSAN
+210 NDNVSAD
-217 ALLNAVWVISGFLKS
+217 ALLDAVWVISAFLRS
-232 GFNLN
+232 GFNRGEGN
-237 NNKKNKKENAASNIR
+237 
-252 EKDYVRGFVFRYFQR
+252 YVRGFVFRYFQR
-267 GKNPLANDKA
+267 EKNPLANDKA
-277 FVKQKVLLN
+277 FVKQNVLLN
-286 VYDEATPGEHR
+286 VYNEATRGEHLHP
-297 RFYGNNVRYRYV
+297 YGNNVRYRYV

-317 NSRFCRDPR
+317 NSRFCRNPR
-326 GETREDLTVHNIY
+326 GETREDRTVHNVY

-353 LFKPIGKSVFILPQK
+353 LFKPIEKFVFILPQK
-368 MPDEIFGSEFYILE
+368 MPDEIFGSEFYIL
-382 KNQEDEYD
+382 KKKQEEEYD
-390 RKATSE
+390 SKATSD
-396 QKLNYLQ
+396 QKLNYLKQ
-403 TECKSG
+403 ECKGG

-446 DKGGGYGIVDLINP
+446 DKGGGYGIDDLTSR
-460 DVDLAKKLKLRPV
+460 DVFPAKYLRLRPV

>member
-1 MNDWQKEYKLV
+1 MYDWQKEYKLV

-86 QSIERAIAKIEN
+86 QSIERAIARAEHRPPN
-98 QDYKRFHG
+98 ASLHE
-106 IHKNYFGNMASEKK
+106 IHKNYFGNMASGNNIQDT
-120 REEKKKAIRE
+120 IRE

-186 TEPNAPEDCDLV
+186 TKPNEPKGFDLV
-198 GKYCQNAYYCEL
+198 GKYCPNAYYCKL
-210 DGNVSAN
+210 DNDVNAD
-217 ALLNAVWVISGFLKS
+217 ALLDAVWVISAFLRS
-232 GFNLN
+232 GFNRGEGN
-237 NNKKNKKENAASNIR
+237 
-252 EKDYVRGFVFRYFQR
+252 YVRGFVFRYFQR
-267 GKNPLANDKA
+267 EKNPLANDKA
-277 FVKQKVLLN
+277 FVKQQVLRN
-286 VYDEATPGEHR
+286 VYNEATRGEHLHP
-297 RFYGNNVRYRYV
+297 YGNNVRYRYV

-317 NSRFCRDPR
+317 NSRFCRAPNAHTPVYD
-326 GETREDLTVHNIY
+326 IY
-339 IHSAEGVERFPSPL
+339 THSAEGIERFPSPL
-353 LFKPIGKSVFILPQK
+353 LFKPIGKFVFILPQK

-382 KNQEDEYD
+382 KNQEEKYD
-390 RKATSE
+390 SKATSE
-396 QKLNYLQ
+396 QKLNYLKQ
-403 TECKSG
+403 ECKTG

-418 LAPGAKSGDEALKR
+418 LAPGANSGDEALKM

-446 DKGGGYGIVDLINP
+446 DKGGGYGIVDLTSR
-460 DVDLAKKLKLRPV
+460 DVFPAKYLWLRPV

>member
-1 MNDWQKEYKLV
+1 MYDWQKEYKLV

-19 FQHSEPHACL
+19 FQHFEPHACL

-39 RFLIEQLEKDDR
+39 RFLIEQLEKDVR

-74 RITPNSEQVDRT
+74 RITPNSEQVERT
-86 QSIERAIAKIEN
+86 HSIESAIERAIARAKHRRPNASLHE
-98 QDYKRFHG
+98 
-106 IHKNYFGNMASEKK
+106 IHKNYFGNMASGNNIQDT
-120 REEKKKAIRE
+120 IRE

-186 TEPNAPEDCDLV
+186 TQPNDLV
-198 GKYCQNAYYCEL
+198 GKYCPNAYYCKL
-210 DGNVSAN
+210 NGDVNGDVNAD
-217 ALLNAVWVISGFLKS
+217 ALLDAVWVISAFLRS
-232 GFNLN
+232 GFNRGEGN
-237 NNKKNKKENAASNIR
+237 
-252 EKDYVRGFVFRYFQR
+252 YVRGFVFRYFQR

-277 FVKQKVLLN
+277 FVKQKVLHN
-286 VYDEATPGEHR
+286 VYNKATQGEHFR
-297 RFYGNNVRYRYV
+297 PYGINVQYRYV

-317 NSRFCRDPR
+317 NSRFCRDPQ
-326 GETREDLTVHNIY
+326 GATREDRTVHNIY

-353 LFKPIGKSVFILPQK
+353 LFKPIGKFVFILPQK
-368 MPDEIFGSEFYILE
+368 MPEEIFGSKFYILK
-382 KNQEDEYD
+382 KNQEEEYD
-390 RKATSE
+390 RKATSD

-403 TECKSG
+403 TECKKG

-432 FLDAFAKDFNDKTS
+432 FLDAFAEDFNDKTS
-446 DKGGGYGIVDLINP
+446 DKGGGYGIEDLTSQ
-460 DVDLAKKLKLRPV
+460 DVRPAKYLRLCPV

>member
-1 MNDWQKEYKLV
+1 MYDWQKEYKLV

-74 RITPNSEQVDRT
+74 RITPNSEQVERT
-86 QSIERAIAKIEN
+86 QSIERAIARAEHRPPN
-98 QDYKRFHG
+98 ANLHE
-106 IHKNYFGNMASEKK
+106 IHKNYFGNMASGNNIQDT
-120 REEKKKAIRE
+120 IRE

-180 FTVDIS
+180 FTVDIN
-186 TEPNAPEDCDLV
+186 TQPNAPKGFDLV
-198 GKYCQNAYYCEL
+198 GKYCPNAYYCKL
-210 DGNVSAN
+210 DGNVNAD
-217 ALLNAVWVISGFLKS
+217 ALLDAVWVISAFLRS
-232 GFNLN
+232 GFNRGEGN
-237 NNKKNKKENAASNIR
+237 
-252 EKDYVRGFVFRYFQR
+252 YVRGFVFRYFQR
-267 GKNPLANDKA
+267 EKNPLANDKA
-277 FVKQKVLLN
+277 FVKQQVLHN
-286 VYDEATPGEHR
+286 VYNEATRGEHLHP
-297 RFYGNNVRYRYV
+297 YGNNVRYRYV

-317 NSRFCRDPR
+317 NSRFCRAPNAHTPVYD
-326 GETREDLTVHNIY
+326 IY
-339 IHSAEGVERFPSPL
+339 THSAEGVERFPSPL
-353 LFKPIGKSVFILPQK
+353 LFKPIGKFVFILPQK

-382 KNQEDEYD
+382 KNQEEEYD
-390 RKATSE
+390 SKATSD
-396 QKLNYLQ
+396 QKLNYLKQ
-403 TECKSG
+403 ECKNR

-418 LAPGAKSGDEALKR
+418 LAPGAKSDDEALKM

-446 DKGGGYGIVDLINP
+446 DKGGGYGIDDLTSR
-460 DVDLAKKLKLRPV
+460 DVFPAKYLRLRPV

>member
-74 RITPNSEQVDRT
+74 RITPNSEQVERT
-86 QSIERAIAKIEN
+86 HSIERAIARAEHRPPN
-98 QDYKRFHG
+98 ASFHE
-106 IHKNYFGNMASEKK
+106 IHKNYFGNMASGNNIQDT
-120 REEKKKAIRE
+120 IRE

-150 PELLTFID
+150 PELLTLID

-180 FTVDIS
+180 FTVDIN
-186 TEPNAPEDCDLV
+186 TQPNEPKGFDLV
-198 GKYCQNAYYCEL
+198 RKYCPNAYYCKL
-210 DGNVSAN
+210 DDNVSAD
-217 ALLNAVWVISGFLKS
+217 ALLNAVWVLSAFLKS
-232 GFNLN
+232 GFNRGEGN
-237 NNKKNKKENAASNIR
+237 
-252 EKDYVRGFVFRYFQR
+252 YVRGFVFRYFQR
-267 GKNPLANDKA
+267 EKNPLANDKA
-277 FVKQKVLLN
+277 FVKQQVLRN
-286 VYDEATPGEHR
+286 VYNEATRGEHLHP
-297 RFYGNNVRYRYV
+297 YGNNVRYRYV

-317 NSRFCRDPR
+317 NSRFCRNPR
-326 GETREDLTVHNIY
+326 GETREDRTVHNIY

-353 LFKPIGKSVFILPQK
+353 LFKPIGKFVFILPQK

-390 RKATSE
+390 SKATSD
-396 QKLNYLQ
+396 QKLNYLKQ
-403 TECKSG
+403 ECKNR

-418 LAPGAKSGDEALKR
+418 LAPGANSGDEALKR

-460 DVDLAKKLKLRPV
+460 DVDLAKKLRLRPV

>member
-74 RITPNSEQVDRT
+74 RITPNSEQVERT
-86 QSIERAIAKIEN
+86 QSIENGIERAIARAEHRSPKASLHE
-98 QDYKRFHG
+98 
-106 IHKNYFGNMASEKK
+106 IHKNYFGNMASGNNIQDTVQ
-120 REEKKKAIRE
+120 AIQE

-150 PELLTFID
+150 PELLTLID

-186 TEPNAPEDCDLV
+186 TEPNAPKGFDLV
-198 GKYCQNAYYCEL
+198 RKYCPNAYYCKL
-210 DGNVSAN
+210 DDNVSAD
-217 ALLNAVWVISGFLKS
+217 ALLNAVWVLSAFLKS
-232 GFNLN
+232 GFNRGEGN
-237 NNKKNKKENAASNIR
+237 
-252 EKDYVRGFVFRYFQR
+252 YVRGFVFRYFQR

-286 VYDEATPGEHR
+286 VYDEKTPGEHR

-317 NSRFCRDPR
+317 NSRFCRDPNAH
-326 GETREDLTVHNIY
+326 TPVYDIY
-339 IHSAEGVERFPSPL
+339 THSAEGIERFPSPL
-353 LFKPIGKSVFILPQK
+353 LFKPIGKFVFILPQK

-382 KNQEDEYD
+382 KKQEEEYD

-403 TECKSG
+403 TECKNG

-418 LAPGAKSGDEALKR
+418 LAPEAKSGDEALKM

-446 DKGGGYGIVDLINP
+446 DKGGGYGIVDLNSR
-460 DVDLAKKLKLRPV
+460 DVFPAKYLRLRPV

>member
-74 RITPNSEQVDRT
+74 RITPNSEQVERT
-86 QSIERAIAKIEN
+86 QSIENGIERAIARAEHRSPN
-98 QDYKRFHG
+98 ASLHE
-106 IHKNYFGNMASEKK
+106 IHKNYFGNMASGNNIQDTVQ
-120 REEKKKAIRE
+120 AIQE

-150 PELLTFID
+150 PELLTLID

-186 TEPNAPEDCDLV
+186 TKPNEPKGFDLV
-198 GKYCQNAYYCEL
+198 RKYCPNAYYCKL
-210 DGNVSAN
+210 DDNVSAD
-217 ALLNAVWVISGFLKS
+217 ALLNAVWVLSAFLKS
-232 GFNLN
+232 GFNRGEGN
-237 NNKKNKKENAASNIR
+237 
-252 EKDYVRGFVFRYFQR
+252 YVRGFVFRYFQR
-267 GKNPLANDKA
+267 EKNPLANDKA
-277 FVKQKVLLN
+277 FVKQQVLHN
-286 VYDEATPGEHR
+286 VYNEATRGEHLHP
-297 RFYGNNVRYRYV
+297 YGNNVRYRYV

-317 NSRFCRDPR
+317 NSRFCRAPNAHTPVYD
-326 GETREDLTVHNIY
+326 IY
-339 IHSAEGVERFPSPL
+339 THSAEGIERFPSPL
-353 LFKPIGKSVFILPQK
+353 LFKPIGKFVFILPQK
-368 MPDEIFGSEFYILE
+368 MPDKIFGSEFYIL
-382 KNQEDEYD
+382 KKKQEEEYD
-390 RKATSE
+390 SKATSD
-396 QKLNYLQ
+396 QKLNYLKQ
-403 TECKSG
+403 ECKNR

-418 LAPGAKSGDEALKR
+418 LAPGANSGDEALKM

-446 DKGGGYGIVDLINP
+446 DKGGGYGIVDLTSR
-460 DVDLAKKLKLRPV
+460 DVLPAKYLRLRPV

>member
-74 RITPNSEQVDRT
+74 RITPNSEQVERT
-86 QSIERAIAKIEN
+86 QSIERAIARAEHRPPN
-98 QDYKRFHG
+98 ASFHE
-106 IHKNYFGNMASEKK
+106 IHKNYFGNMASGNNIQDT
-120 REEKKKAIRE
+120 IRE

-180 FTVDIS
+180 FTVDIN
-186 TEPNAPEDCDLV
+186 TEPNAPKGFDLV
-198 GKYCQNAYYCEL
+198 RKYCPNAYYCKL
-210 DGNVSAN
+210 GNDVNAD
-217 ALLNAVWVISGFLKS
+217 ALLDAVWVISAFLRS
-232 GFNLN
+232 GFNRGEGN
-237 NNKKNKKENAASNIR
+237 
-252 EKDYVRGFVFRYFQR
+252 YVRGFVFRYFQR
-267 GKNPLANDKA
+267 EKNPLANDKA
-277 FVKQKVLLN
+277 FVKQQVLRN
-286 VYDEATPGEHR
+286 VYDEATRGEHLHP
-297 RFYGNNVRYRYV
+297 YGNNVRYRYV

-317 NSRFCRDPR
+317 NSRFCRAPR
-326 GETREDLTVHNIY
+326 GETREDRTVHNIY

-353 LFKPIGKSVFILPQK
+353 LFKPIGKFVFILPQK

-403 TECKSG
+403 TECKNG

-446 DKGGGYGIVDLINP
+446 DKGGGYGIDDLINP